1 MKTTLCII
9 DIQPR
14 FATATVDVI
23 EEAVRQIHLAKRRQD
38 GIVILEY
45 GDSDESP
52 EYERSYPAIYDAIGR
67 YDKVA
72 IKDKYDDSGADELL
86 CAVSSHSFSTER
98 LRVVG
103 VNTCACVWA
112 TLDDV
117 MWHGIFGRIE
127 LIKNGLNCM
136 HTKHRGCFDQLQ
148 EKVWDYA
155 AARHRDNQRED

>member
-9 DIQPR
+9 DLQPR
-14 FATATVDVI
+14 FNTATPDVI
-23 EEAVRQIHLAKRRQD
+23 DEAVRQIHLAKRRKD

-45 GDSDESP
+45 GDFDESP
-52 EYERSYPAIYDAIGR
+52 DYERSYPAIYDALGR

-86 CAVSSHSFSTER
+86 CAINDHSFSMER

-112 TLDDV
+112 TLEDV
-117 MWHGIFGRIE
+117 MWHGFFDRIE
-127 LIKNGLNCM
+127 LIQNGLNCM
-136 HTKHRGCFDQLQ
+136 HSVHRGCFDQLQ
-148 EKVWDYA
+148 EKVWDYYVA
-155 AARHRDNQRED
+155 KRRNCSGEN